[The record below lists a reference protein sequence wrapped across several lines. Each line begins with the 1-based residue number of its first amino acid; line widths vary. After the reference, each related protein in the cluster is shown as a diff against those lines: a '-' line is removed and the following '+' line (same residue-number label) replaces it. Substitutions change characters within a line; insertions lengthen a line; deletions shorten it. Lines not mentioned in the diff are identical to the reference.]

1 MSNANDVGMTDAAP
15 MTTLPI
21 ATTTGNGKDA
31 VVAGGSAD
39 DEKKTDLK
47 QMLLCNPE
55 QNGRAVRQKTMPT
68 GVQVVIC
75 PGTDKEKTVTSFNG
89 KSEAENIKWVAV
101 IEVKGNGT
109 KQYICVRCGHEYVGK
124 VGKVVESESAHR

>member
-55 QNGRAVRQKTMPT
+55 QNGRRGGGLVMWYRLVPKFVTTARTLGTRVAHVNGTPDTAFSHTRAHVC
-68 GVQVVIC
+68 VQVGRLRAGREREC
-75 PGTDKEKTVTSFNG
+75 
-89 KSEAENIKWVAV
+89 A
-101 IEVKGNGT
+101 
-109 KQYICVRCGHEYVGK
+109 R
-124 VGKVVESESAHR
+124 